1 MNLPNSTASTH
12 MLFKMIS
19 GISNREGAIRILEE
33 MDYPKEM
40 IEMVAKQD
48 EPKENPSQPV
58 EESEDVVL

>member
-1 MNLPNSTASTH
+1 